1 MNKVIKIC
9 LVAAALAF
17 AAGCS
22 TSTTKAPNHELAPDS
37 SVSNITNNVAGGT
50 HEKSWRHCKKHCKH
64 HCCKMVH
71 KDKLGAPEAPAKDV
85 AK

>member
-22 TSTTKAPNHELAPDS
+22 TSTTKAPNQGLAPDS
-37 SVSNITNNVAGGT
+37 SVSNVSNNVGAGT
-50 HEKSWRHCKKHCKH
+50 HHQSHKHCKKH
-64 HCCKMVH
+64 HCRHMH
-71 KDKLGAPEAPAKDV
+71 KDKLGAPEAPAKDTN
-85 AK
+85 K

>member
-22 TSTTKAPNHELAPDS
+22 TQKTPNANLAPDS
-37 SVSNITNNVAGGT
+37 SVSNVTNNVDAGT
-50 HEKSWRHCKKHCKH
+50 LPKKHCKKHCRHGKCWRRCH
-64 HCCKMVH
+64 H
-71 KDKLGAPEAPAKDV
+71 KDKLGAPEAPAKDTN
-85 AK
+85 K